1 MIVSKHNCLKSE
13 SRTRIQKG
21 EVASPFIYG
30 EVAERFKAAVLKTVD
45 RDERSEGSNPSF
57 PANVF
62 GYLETNGWEKS
73 KVRSLEF
80 KIYLAW

>member
-13 SRTRIQKG
+13 LRTRIQKG

-57 PANVF
+57 PAMFLV
-62 GYLETNGWEKS
+62 
-73 KVRSLEF
+73 
-80 KIYLAW
+80 I